1 MGACLSRDRPTAD
14 DDDTTLFPIDDDVE
28 LVPLC
33 RNYGRTTTSTIIV
46 CSGLVENS
54 ADLLARAE
62 TDPQLEGG
70 DFWLAHVHHA
80 VFCTDDKEL
89 VRAALWGLSRWH
101 RKHKRISRYPF

>member
-1 MGACLSRDRPTAD
+1 MGDCLSRRKRPT
-14 DDDTTLFPIDDDVE
+14 DDDTTLFPIDDDIE

-33 RNYGRTTTSTIIV
+33 RSYGRTDSSIIV

-54 ADLLARAE
+54 ADLLTRAE

-70 DFWLAHVHHA
+70 DFWLVHVHHA
-80 VFCTDDKEL
+80 VFCTEDKEL

-101 RKHKRISRYPF
+101 RRHKQISRYPF

>member
-1 MGACLSRDRPTAD
+1 MGDCLSRDRSTD

-33 RNYGRTTTSTIIV
+33 RNYGRTDSTLIV
-46 CSGLVENS
+46 CTGFVENS
-54 ADLLARAE
+54 ADLRTRADSVPLVE
-62 TDPQLEGG
+62 NG

-80 VFCTDDKEL
+80 CFCTDDKEL

-101 RKHKRISRYPF
+101 RRHARLSRYPF

>member
-1 MGACLSRDRPTAD
+1 MGDCVSRNRPAD
-14 DDDTTLFPIDDDVE
+14 DDDTTLFPIDDDIE

-33 RNYGRTTTSTIIV
+33 RNYGRKNSTIVV

-54 ADLLARAE
+54 ADLLTRADAVPLVE
-62 TDPQLEGG
+62 NG

-101 RKHKRISRYPF
+101 RRHAQLSRYPF